1 MAPTAAPSGA
11 PEPSLWEMVK
21 AAPGQAL
28 DDMMSI
34 AQGAA
39 KIGVGGAT
47 DAGAGVWN
55 LGNDAVKY
63 LSQKLFDH
71 KMEGMELE
79 SRIPQP
85 ESTAGKAARG
95 LTQFMVPY
103 TGTLKLVKA
112 LPVLAKTPAVV
123 QAMTAGAVVDF
134 AAFTP
139 EEKNVVNV
147 LQETFQSNP
156 VVHSAYMDYL
166 KASPGD
172 SHAEQRAKQ
181 ALIGLHL
188 GAATDV
194 LMTGMKASKNFLG
207 PRAAEVWQ
215 SLSKAKALEDAS
227 AKATPRAPTG
237 ATAAPV
243 RPASPTLPEN
253 VKALIERRTGQASKA
268 PKTAAAQRRV
278 DAELTYSD
286 PLNQKKLDQWEK
298 AGAEAEASR
307 ATSEAQKVA
316 AATAQADAAK
326 DALPSTVD
334 NTGSFQKF
342 HLDGEHPL
350 IGQAD
355 DPMVKELDHDVAE
368 ALGVRGAP
376 PSEAQRVALEAH
388 EKLQDEALKA
398 LREAVETRGP
408 QRVFSDEAR
417 AHLRALT
424 EAKVVA
430 PKVSPA
436 AGAQA
441 LLETVRTKDAL
452 IARVAKALNP
462 DGSLNLPTADRA
474 VSSSGLVKLLSD
486 LDKRQL
492 GSALGTSS
500 ATVAGAAGAE
510 DGQEGAGSGN
520 AQNLVMSALAGF
532 AAYKLHGGVKAFMA
546 RKGLQAIHPVAD
558 ELARP
563 GVEGLTA
570 PTGSVPEVLPKA
582 SIDAMTDAAVS
593 GSYRDL
599 ATKVNP
605 GDFNF
610 SRFNTGA
617 DVRNMIDAFTG
628 QFTKEFDQSKRG
640 VVSLAQTEEHAK
652 TLGVSMDSFKAMHEG
667 TANLDATVT
676 AHRAVF
682 AAHAQHVVEVA
693 KVAAETG
700 TDAAILAARQAVAR
714 HATIQA
720 YMKSSQTE
728 IARAL
733 SAMRIMSGDAHM
745 ASAELHTMV
754 EALGG
759 KEANLDFMRRLGEL
773 SGDPQALTEFAKR
786 GALARTSDAVFE
798 SFVAGILSGPST
810 QVANLV
816 GNTAV
821 ALWSGVERQA
831 AVGISKVARRGAGE
845 GVTQAE
851 VNGYIGGMVHGFGA
865 SLRVSS
871 AGRAGIAEAAGMFLT
886 GNRDAAMGVLQKNAD
901 EMGGFWTALL
911 TGEGKAGGPTADF
924 MSPNQFTASPRVP
937 AISSQALHLDSDG
950 YLGQAVDYLGAAIR
964 TPLRLLGAADD
975 AFKSAYYV
983 GELHAQATRDGLSK
997 GLNGKELYEHIAQF
1011 VDSPTR
1017 EARKAALESAGKGTF
1032 QNPLGDKLQWASDM
1046 QRNLPFARWVLPII
1060 KTPLNVVSYVGG
1072 RTPMLRTY
1080 SDAVKADLE
1089 AGGARADIANAR
1101 LAAGALLYLTGAGLA
1116 ESGLFTGGGESDQ
1129 SAEGLSG
1136 PAPYSLKVGDNW
1148 IALNRMAP
1156 LGMFL
1161 GLSADMSALKDHWS
1175 EHEAP
1180 ALVGAAILALSR
1192 NISSQT
1198 MTAGLSDLVDALNQA
1213 QRGNTSRLS
1222 QWGNNLTA
1230 SVATPFSGML
1240 RTIARDE
1247 DPYAKEVWDLA
1258 DAFKSRLPGYS
1269 KEVFNRVDVLGND
1282 VKARKGA
1289 FPTSQDSEDPAAREL
1304 RRLNV
1309 DLKKPPKGLRVADGM
1324 PAIDLTPQQFYRLQ
1338 KLHGGMF
1345 KEALT
1350 GAVNEPTWK
1359 DVPEAKGGQ
1368 GEYTSQ
1374 KERIVRMLHQETR
1387 KAATSQLYAEFPEL
1401 QSKMEMVLSG
1411 RPH

>member
-1 MAPTAAPSGA
+1 
-11 PEPSLWEMVK
+11 MVK
-21 AAPGQAL
+21 AAPGQAV

-34 AQGAA
+34 AQGATQ
-39 KIGVGGAT
+39 IGAGGLT

-63 LSQKLFDH
+63 LSSKLFDH
-71 KMEGMELE
+71 KLEGMALE
-79 SRIPQP
+79 SKIPQP
-85 ESTAGKAARG
+85 DSTAGKAARG
-95 LTQFMVPY
+95 ITQFVVPY
-103 TGTLKLVKA
+103 TGALKFVKA
-112 LPVLAKTPAVV
+112 LPVLAKAPALV
-123 QAMTAGAVVDF
+123 QAMTAGAAVDY
-134 AAFTP
+134 AAFEP
-139 EEKNVVNV
+139 EEKNAVNV
-147 LQETFQSNP
+147 LQDVFQSNP

-166 KASPGD
+166 KASPTD
-172 SHAEQRAKQ
+172 SHAEGRAKQ

-188 GAATDV
+188 GAATDI
-194 LMTGMKASKNFLG
+194 LMAGMKTAKGLLG
-207 PRAAEVWQ
+207 PKAADVWT
-215 SLSKAKALEDAS
+215 SLGKARALEES
-227 AKATPRAPTG
+227 AQKTAKVTPVVSPK
-237 ATAAPV
+237 PV
-243 RPASPTLPEN
+243 PVQPTLAEN
-253 VKALIERRTGQASKA
+253 VQAMVERRKGSVG
-268 PKTAAAQRRV
+268 KTAAAQRRV
-278 DAELTYSD
+278 DAELTYTD

-298 AGAEAEASR
+298 AVAEA
-307 ATSEAQKVA
+307 EAQKVA
-316 AATAQADAAK
+316 PSVAPVVESVDGV
-326 DALPSTVD
+326 LPATVD

-350 IGQAD
+350 IGHAD
-355 DPMVKELDHDVAE
+355 DPMVHELDHDTAE

-376 PSEAQRVALEAH
+376 PTEAQRVALEAH

-398 LREAVETRGP
+398 LREAVETRGST
-408 QRVFSDEAR
+408 RVFSDEAR
-417 AHLRALT
+417 AHLRALA
-424 EAKVVA
+424 EAHVVA
-430 PKVSPA
+430 PKVTPA
-436 AGAQA
+436 EGAQA

-452 IARVAKALNP
+452 IARITKALNP

-474 VSSSGLVKLLSD
+474 VTSSGLVQLLHR
-486 LDKRQL
+486 LDKRQM
-492 GSALGTSS
+492 GSALGTSA
-500 ATVAGAAGAE
+500 ATVAGAADAD
-510 DGQEGAGSGN
+510 DGQGGEGSN
-520 AQNLVMSALAGF
+520 TQSLVMSALAGF
-532 AAYKLHGGVKAFMA
+532 AAYKLHGGVKNFLV
-546 RKGLQAIHPVAD
+546 RKGLQAGHPVAD
-558 ELARP
+558 ELARL
-563 GVEGLTA
+563 GVEGLTSPVGA
-570 PTGSVPEVLPKA
+570 VPEVLPKA
-582 SIDAMTDAAVS
+582 RIDAMTDAAVS

-599 ATKVNP
+599 STKVSP

-617 DVRNMIDAFTG
+617 DVKNMIDAFTG
-628 QFTKEFDQSKRG
+628 QFTKEFDKSKRG

-652 TLGVSMDSFKAMHEG
+652 ALGVSMDSFKAMHEG

-682 AAHAQHVVEVA
+682 VAHAQHVVEVA
-693 KVAAETG
+693 KVASETG

-733 SAMRIMSGDAHM
+733 SAMRIMSGEAHM
-745 ASAELHTMV
+745 ASTELHTMV

-759 KEANLDFMRRLGEL
+759 KEANMDFMRRLSEL
-773 SGDPQALTEFAKR
+773 SGDPQALTEVAKR
-786 GALARTSDAVFE
+786 SALARTSDALFE
-798 SFVAGILSGPST
+798 SFVGGILSGPST
-810 QVANLV
+810 QVANLI

-821 ALWSGVERQA
+821 ALWSGIERQT
-831 AVGISKVARRGAGE
+831 AVGISKIARRGAGE

-851 VNGYIGGMVHGFGA
+851 VNGYVSGMVHGFGA

-871 AGRAGIAEAAGMFLT
+871 AGRAGIAEAAGMFLK
-886 GNRDAAMGVLQKNAD
+886 GDRDAAMGVLQTNSQ
-901 EMGGFWTALL
+901 EMGGFWTSLL
-911 TGEGKAGGPTADF
+911 MGEGKAEGQAADLLN
-924 MSPNQFTASPRVP
+924 PNQFTASPRVP

-950 YLGQAVDYLGAAIR
+950 YLGQSVDYLGAAIR

-975 AFKSAYYV
+975 AFKSAYYM
-983 GELHAQATRDGLSK
+983 GELHAQATRDGLGR
-997 GLNGKELYEHIAQF
+997 GLNGKDLYEHIAQF

-1017 EARKAALESAGKGTF
+1017 EARKAALESASKGTF
-1032 QNPLGDKLQWASDM
+1032 QSPLGDKLRWASDM

-1060 KTPLNVVSYVGG
+1060 KTPLNVVSYVGE

-1116 ESGLFTGGGESDQ
+1116 KSGLFTGGGESDQ

-1136 PAPYSLKVGDNW
+1136 PAPYSLKVGDEW

-1230 SVATPFSGML
+1230 SVVTPFSGML
-1240 RTIARDE
+1240 RTLARDE

-1269 KEVFNRVDVLGND
+1269 KDVFNRVDALGND

-1309 DLKKPPKGLRVADGM
+1309 DLKKLPKGLRVADGM
-1324 PAIDLTPQQFYRLQ
+1324 PAIDLTPQQYYRFQ
-1338 KLHGGMF
+1338 KLHGGLF
-1345 KEALT
+1345 KDALN
-1350 GAVNEPTWK
+1350 GAISEPTWK
-1359 DVPEAKGGQ
+1359 DVPEGKGTL
-1368 GEYTSQ
+1368 EDYTSQ
-1374 KERIVRMLHQETR
+1374 KERIVKMLHQETR

-1411 RPH
+1411 RPM